1 MFLIEMALWWS
12 WWPPLFLGKPQVFML
27 VVAASMAA
35 RADQPEHP
43 VASPRFDLGPHVF
56 YHFGVGQ
63 PTKIRD
69 AAIYKIPI

>member
-1 MFLIEMALWWS
+1 
-12 WWPPLFLGKPQVFML
+12 ML

-43 VASPRFDLGPHVF
+43 VASPRFDLGPNVF

-63 PTKIRD
+63 PTKICD
-69 AAIYKIPI
+69 AAMYQIPI